1 MLLLATMSSYNIC
14 FCETLERYQLS
25 WSSVIRVVA
34 SNMQMA
40 YSVCEVFY
48 KEPMASV
55 KIVKSAC
62 VFI

>member
-1 MLLLATMSSYNIC
+1 M
-14 FCETLERYQLS
+14 
-25 WSSVIRVVA
+25 RVVA

-55 KIVKSAC
+55 KIVKSD
-62 VFI
+62 VFLYRENTKRNTMMCKYKLLKR